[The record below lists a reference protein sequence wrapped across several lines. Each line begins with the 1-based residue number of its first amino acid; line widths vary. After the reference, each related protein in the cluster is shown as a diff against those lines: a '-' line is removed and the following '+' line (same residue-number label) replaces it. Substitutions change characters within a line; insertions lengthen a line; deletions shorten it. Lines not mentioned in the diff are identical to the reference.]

1 MEDKNCDELFE
12 YLRSI
17 LYDPEGEA
25 SGYGKS
31 G

>member
-12 YLRSI
+12 YLRSHFI
-17 LYDPEGEA
+17 RPEGEA